1 MSETSIPAEKS
12 VSLRVL
18 ERAQDIAADIWDHC
32 ANPEHVIYNPFLSH
46 AFFVAVEESGS
57 ACTETGWT
65 PHHLCLEDENAN
77 IVGIL
82 PLYLKS
88 HSQGEYIFDHNW
100 ADAFYRAGGNYFPKL
115 LSAVP
120 FSPVTGRRFLTS
132 AAQPE
137 IAKQQ
142 MRWLA
147 QGANQLLEKYSLS
160 SLHINFLP
168 EDQWRDLGADGFLQ
182 RMDQQFHWHND
193 GFETFGEFLDTLS
206 SRKRKNLRKEREKA
220 LDNGIEI
227 EWATGDNLQAHHW
240 DGFYEFYLDTGNRKW
255 GTPYLT
261 RDFFRHL
268 HDSLADHTLLILAKR
283 DGRYIAGA
291 LNLIGG
297 DTLYGRNWGC
307 LEDHPCLHF
316 EVCYYQAIDFAIA
329 HGLKHVEAGA
339 QGAHKIARGYV
350 PQPTYSAHQI
360 LHPGLREA
368 IKTYLESERQYV
380 ENDIEILNNMTPFKN
395 NPSDA

>member
-1 MSETSIPAEKS
+1 
-12 VSLRVL
+12 
-18 ERAQDIAADIWDHC
+18 
-32 ANPEHVIYNPFLSH
+32 
-46 AFFVAVEESGS
+46 
-57 ACTETGWT
+57 
-65 PHHLCLEDENAN
+65 
-77 IVGIL
+77 
-82 PLYLKS
+82 
-88 HSQGEYIFDHNW
+88 
-100 ADAFYRAGGNYFPKL
+100 
-115 LSAVP
+115 
-120 FSPVTGRRFLTS
+120 
-132 AAQPE
+132 
-137 IAKQQ
+137 